1 MLLLVGVLSCVTTD
15 QGGAEMAIARVF
27 EGKGWT
33 PGQYDELIERMNLGG
48 RSAPGVLFHWAAETD
63 GGMRAVD
70 VYESRAAAD
79 ALTGERIALLAREL
93 GLPLPEISE
102 YEVHNYLTP

>member
-1 MLLLVGVLSCVTTD
+1 
-15 QGGAEMAIARVF
+15 MAIVRTFEAR
-27 EGKGWT
+27 GWT
-33 PGQYDELIERMNLGG
+33 AADYDKLMEGLTAQLGLAPG

-79 ALTGERIALLAREL
+79 RLVGEAIGPLAGEL
-93 GLPLPEISE
+93 GLPLPEITE
-102 YEVHNYLTP
+102 LEVHNALSA